1 MCPMNCLANHFF
13 LSGEGLPVVFCASH
27 CLFCDHTR
35 AEPFLPLP
43 FYVLRNS
50 CRLCSETSG
59 GCALFRMVQ
68 WTRDLHVRAC
78 VRVCV
83 RAHTLPFA
91 FSFVTCTSLTRTAR
105 IVAFVFFFI
114 RGPHLAME
122 MLNLAFNLS
131 ARFYCD
137 SYSCIWQYCCIEL
150 FGSVFKP
157 WNCILCWKDRS
168 YRGIIFFKSKPCLH
182 QFESVQFV
190 ST

>member
-1 MCPMNCLANHFF
+1 MPPVQRNVW
-13 LSGEGLPVVFCASH
+13 GLRFISNGSVDQRYAC
-27 CLFCDHTR
+27 
-35 AEPFLPLP
+35 
-43 FYVLRNS
+43 
-50 CRLCSETSG
+50 
-59 GCALFRMVQ
+59 
-68 WTRDLHVRAC
+68 AC
-78 VRVCV
+78 VCACLCTCSYPALRLFFCYLYVVDENCEDCCV
-83 RAHTLPFA
+83 L
-91 FSFVTCTSLTRTAR
+91 
-105 IVAFVFFFI
+105 FFFI

-150 FGSVFKP
+150 FGSVFKQ